1 MTFTGR
7 TLIWDN
13 VIVFI
18 KTKLII
24 GYGREKNTLVAS
36 KLGNGEFVDAHNT
49 ILDVLYKG
57 GIVSL
62 IIFFIMLILPVNELY
77 KYRKSRITKLMAV
90 ILFSFFIMMNFEARQ
105 ESIGLYMVLISCYNI
120 SYILK
125 ANNEINN
132 EQEKQ

>member
-7 TLIWDN
+7 TRIWDN
-13 VIVFI
+13 AIEFI
-18 KTKLII
+18 KARFII
-24 GYGREKNTLVAS
+24 GYGKETGAVIAS
-36 KLGNGEFVDAHNT
+36 KLGDIKFTHAHNT

-62 IIFFIMLILPVNELY
+62 IIFCIMLILPVNELY
-77 KYRKSRITKLMAV
+77 KYRKSRLTKLMAV

-105 ESIGLYMVLISCYNI
+105 ENMGLYMVLISCYNI

-132 EQEKQ
+132 EQEK